1 MTSSV
6 ITPHG
11 ELHLI
16 MGPMFSSKTTTLI
29 SKLDRHT
36 LGQRVLA
43 VNHELDARY
52 SIEGLR
58 THDGKSFPC
67 LRLSQLE
74 AVFGHPLY
82 KEAHVIGIDE
92 SQFFSDLVP
101 HVKTMVEKDNKVVYV
116 AGLSGSF
123 RRELFGYMHELIPW
137 ADSLLLLNA
146 VCMECRNGKTP
157 GLFSKLVGSKTDGRD
172 NAQVRRPEVGA
183 SPSAD
188 LCSGGDVLIGGSA
201 QYRAVCRNHFQ

>member
-1 MTSSV
+1 MSLCDTKGKENINGEEKNNPMTSSV
-6 ITPHG
+6 VPPQG

-36 LGQRVLA
+36 FGQRVLA
-43 VNHELDARY
+43 LNHELDTRY

-74 AVFGHPLY
+74 AVFSHPLY

-101 HVKTMVEKDNKVVYV
+101 QVKTMVEKDHKVVYV

-123 RRELFGYMHELIPW
+123 RRELFGHMHELIPW
-137 ADSLLLLNA
+137 ADSLLLLHA

-157 GLFSKLVGSKTDGRD
+157 GLFSKLVDNTTDG
-172 NAQVRRPEVGA
+172 RPEVGA

-188 LCSGGDVLIGGSA
+188 LCSGGD
-201 QYRAVCRNHFQ
+201 

>member
-1 MTSSV
+1 MSV
-6 ITPHG
+6 NNPRG

-36 LGQRVLA
+36 FGQRVLA
-43 VNHELDARY
+43 INHELDTRY

-67 LRLSQLE
+67 LRLSQLSSIFE
-74 AVFGHPLY
+74 HSLY
-82 KEAHVIGIDE
+82 NEAHVIGIDE
-92 SQFFSDLVP
+92 SQFFPDLVSQ
-101 HVKTMVEKDNKVVYV
+101 VKLMVEKDNKIIYV

-123 RRELFGYMHELIPW
+123 RRELFGHMHELIPW

-146 VCMECRNGKTP
+146 VCMECRDGKTP
-157 GLFSKLVGSKTDGRD
+157 GLFSKLVVDDKTDGRV
-172 NAQVRRPEVGA
+172 NRT
-183 SPSAD
+183 
-188 LCSGGDVLIGGSA
+188 DVLIGGST
-201 QYRAVCRNHFQ
+201 QYKAVCRIHFQ